1 MNPTSEARLHDN
13 SKSPDVNIQDGSRN
27 DAMSARLKEV
37 EARERAIN
45 EQQARDE
52 EDKGRE
58 AKQQEALRLKVSHAS
73 IKTSLSDKCGIRLL
87 RRHEVCGI
95 IIACL

>member
-1 MNPTSEARLHDN
+1 MNPTSDAPLHDN
-13 SKSPDVNIQDGSRN
+13 SKSPDVNIQDGGRN
-27 DAMSARLKEV
+27 EAMSARLKEV
-37 EARERAIN
+37 EARERAIK

-73 IKTSLSDKCGIRLL
+73 ITTSLSDKYGIRLL
-87 RRHEVCGI
+87 RHHEVCGI